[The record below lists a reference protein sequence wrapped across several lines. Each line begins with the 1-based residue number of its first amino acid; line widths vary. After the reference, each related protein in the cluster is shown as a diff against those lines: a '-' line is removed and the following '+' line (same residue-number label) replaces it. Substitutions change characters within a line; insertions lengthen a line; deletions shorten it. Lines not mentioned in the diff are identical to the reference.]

1 MSKQKVHVI
10 GESLSSNIG
19 DRIIALAICKIA
31 NDFDCHVVLHDLSRS
46 VSKDLATSH
55 IQTSIE
61 SYKSFVRKF
70 APSPLRHVVSKS
82 SWLIK
87 NFRRIRE
94 IDLKQDDIILFG
106 GGQLLMDNGNFP
118 FYLFIWV
125 LFTKYRCQNTYLFC
139 VGANGPYSVFG
150 KILLKNVIKSA
161 CEIYVRDTG
170 SVTVLKSLFNVD
182 AKLTKDAA
190 YYLYDERHY
199 QKKPKL
205 GIGLVCKSVFEH
217 YNGAI
222 DTEEYYQLFV
232 DFIEKYRSLNP
243 ILVYSVPDDRIECLK
258 FQNYYRH
265 KFQKDIP
272 LMENS
277 NAVELFHNLEDVK
290 VLVAGRMHMLISGEL
305 HECEVKP
312 IPISEKLKTY
322 SVMEAG
328 KNTHRNKNIVETAFK
343 EILNK

>member
-1 MSKQKVHVI
+1 MPKRKVHVV

-19 DRIIALAICKIA
+19 DRIIALAISKIV

-46 VSKDLATSH
+46 VPKDLATTH
-55 IQTSIE
+55 VPRVIE
-61 SYKSFVRKF
+61 SNKSFVRKF
-70 APSPLRHVVSKS
+70 TPRPLRHVVSKS
-82 SWLIK
+82 SWVIK
-87 NFRRIRE
+87 NYRRIRK
-94 IDLKQDDIILFG
+94 IDLEQNDIILFG

-125 LFTKYRCQNTYLFC
+125 LFTKYRCQNMYLFS
-139 VGANGPYSVFG
+139 VGANGPYSVFS
-150 KILLKNVIKSA
+150 KILLKTVIKSV

-170 SVTVLKSLFNVD
+170 SVSVLKSLFNVD

-190 YYLYDERHY
+190 YYLYEERHH
-199 QKKPKL
+199 QKKRKL
-205 GIGLVCKSVFEH
+205 GIGLVCQSVFEH

-232 DFIEKYRSLNP
+232 EFIEKYSSLNP
-243 ILVYSVPDDRIECLK
+243 MLVYSVPDDRIECLK

-265 KFQKDIP
+265 KFQTDIP
-272 LMENS
+272 IIENS
-277 NAVELFHNLEDVK
+277 DAGELFHNLEDVK

-305 HECEVKP
+305 YKCEVKP
-312 IPISEKLKTY
+312 IPINEKVKTY

-328 KNTHRNKNIVETAFK
+328 KNTHQNKNFVETAFK
-343 EILNK
+343 EILSK